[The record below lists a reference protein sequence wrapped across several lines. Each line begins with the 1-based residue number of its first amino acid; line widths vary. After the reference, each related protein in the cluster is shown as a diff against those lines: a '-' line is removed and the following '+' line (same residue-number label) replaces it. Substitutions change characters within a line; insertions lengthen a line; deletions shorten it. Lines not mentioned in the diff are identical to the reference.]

1 MEGYIFSINGIPKVA
16 GPDLSPLFE
25 KSAEVITSEARKV
38 LAKEVSAGPS
48 YVTVAR
54 NMREKG
60 VMTFYIYFDGL
71 YLNECSFK
79 RLELL

>member
-1 MEGYIFSINGIPKVA
+1 MEGYIFTINGIPKIA
-16 GPDLSPLFE
+16 GADLLPLFE
-25 KSAEVITSEARKV
+25 KSAEVITTEATKV
-38 LAKEVSAGPS
+38 QAKEVSQGPS